1 MDNDNLNY
9 GSLKKMNRKLLR
21 FINKFYLN
29 FKNLK
34 LIINGCIKELFL
46 RFNLILN
53 KLNKNQKKQI
63 DHFLKKI
70 KIIDSG
76 YKLIRIG
83 GNNDGGYLIPN
94 ILNQIEFCFSPGVG
108 STSSFEDHLLNFNI
122 KSYLADGT
130 VDYIGK
136 HDFIKKN
143 LSSYNDENNITLES
157 WINEK
162 IKNQSNNLL
171 LQMDIEG
178 SEIETLYKINIATL
192 DRFKCIIIE
201 FHNFLSILNF
211 FGLKIYSDI
220 FNKILKTHYIV
231 HIHPNNNCHNLKI
244 IKNNIPD
251 TLEITFINKK
261 IVKYVQ
267 SINFNLPHSLDQ
279 KNVPNLR
286 DIKCP
291 EIFYR

>member
-9 GSLKKMNRKLLR
+9 GSLKKMNRKLLS

-34 LIINGCIKELFL
+34 LIINECIKDLFL